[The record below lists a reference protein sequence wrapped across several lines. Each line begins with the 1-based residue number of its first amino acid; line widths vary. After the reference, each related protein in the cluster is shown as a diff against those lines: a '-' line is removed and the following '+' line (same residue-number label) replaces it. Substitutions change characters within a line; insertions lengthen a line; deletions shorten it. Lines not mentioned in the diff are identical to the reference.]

1 MQAKPSSKSVNPGS
15 AEDASGLR
23 MTRQRQGVYRVLLAE
38 RDHPTAND
46 VFMRVK
52 DKLPHISLA
61 TVYNCLE
68 VLVEHRLV
76 RQVNFEREP
85 SRYCPNL
92 EEHGHFHD
100 QHTGVIHDVKFEPG
114 VQLRDVL
121 DLPSGAVIEDV
132 EINLRGQLSLA

>member
-1 MQAKPSSKSVNPGS
+1 MQVKPSSKSAAPGLV
-15 AEDASGLR
+15 EDASGLR
-23 MTRQRQGVYRVLLAE
+23 MTRQRQEVYRVLLAQ

-52 DKLPHISLA
+52 AGLPHISLA

-76 RQVNFEREP
+76 QQVNFEREP

-100 QHTGVIHDVKFEPG
+100 QHTGVIHDVKFKPG
-114 VQLRDVL
+114 IQLADVL
-121 DLPSGAVIEDV
+121 ELPSGAVIENV
-132 EINLRGQLSLA
+132 EIHLRGQLHLA